1 MSKKIISLVAGVAMM
16 GGFAVADTPKVAADI
31 GPVHSLVSRVMQGI
45 GSPDLVVQA
54 GASPHGYSL
63 RPSEAKALQDAQ
75 MVFWMGE
82 GLSPWMEGALD
93 TLSSDATIITL
104 LERDETILMEFREGA
119 LFEEHDHGDHDGHDD
134 HGDEK
139 HDDHGDEKHDDH
151 KHDDHGDE
159 KHDDHGD
166 EKHDDHGDEKHDDHK
181 HDDHGDEKH
190 DDHGDEK
197 HDDHGDEKHDDHKH
211 DDHGDEKHE
220 DHDGHDDHGHGS
232 HDPHAW
238 LSPDNA
244 KIWLNL
250 IASQLSIADPENA
263 GTYFANAA
271 AGRAEIDSLKEEVSN
286 LLEPIRGNKFIVFH
300 DAYQYFEK
308 TFDFSASGAISL
320 GDASKPSPARIAE
333 IQSRIQEE
341 SIDCVLSEPQ
351 FNEGLVA
358 TVMAGSSAKTSVIDP
373 LGVGLTPGPDFY
385 SDLIRNMGKS
395 LVDCFES

>member
-1 MSKKIISLVAGVAMM
+1 MSKKIISLAAGMAMIGGVAMS
-16 GGFAVADTPKVAADI
+16 DTPKVAADI
-31 GPVHSLVSRVMQGI
+31 SPVHSLVSRVMLGV
-45 GSPDLVVQA
+45 GTPDLIVQA
-54 GASPHGYSL
+54 GASPHGYTL

-82 GLSPWMEGALD
+82 SLSPWMEGALD

-119 LFEEHDHGDHDGHDD
+119 LFEEHDHDD
-134 HGDEK
+134 HGDE
-139 HDDHGDEKHDDH
+139 

-166 EKHDDHGDEKHDDHK
+166 EKHDDHGDEKHDDH
-181 HDDHGDEKH
+181 GD
-190 DDHGDEK
+190 
-197 HDDHGDEKHDDHKH
+197 
-211 DDHGDEKHE
+211 HE
-220 DHDGHDDHGHGS
+220 DHGS

-244 KIWLNL
+244 RIWLNL
-250 IASQLSIADPENA
+250 IASQLSIVDPENA

-271 AGRAEIDSLKEEVSN
+271 AARLEIEALTIEVNS
-286 LLEPIRGNKFIVFH
+286 LLEPVRGKKFIVFH

-308 TFDFSASGAISL
+308 AFDLSASGAISL

-333 IQSRIQEE
+333 IQGRIQEE

-351 FNEGLVA
+351 FNKGLVA
-358 TVMAGSSAKTSVIDP
+358 TVMAGSKAKTSVIDP
-373 LGVGLTPGPDFY
+373 LGVGLKPGPDLY
-385 SDLIRNMGKS
+385 SELIRNMTKT

>member
-1 MSKKIISLVAGVAMM
+1 MSKKIISLAAGMAMIGGVAMS
-16 GGFAVADTPKVAADI
+16 DTPKVAADI
-31 GPVHSLVSRVMQGI
+31 SPVHSLVSRVMLGVGTPNLI
-45 GSPDLVVQA
+45 VQA
-54 GASPHGYSL
+54 GASPHGYTL

-82 GLSPWMEGALD
+82 SLSPWMEGALD

-119 LFEEHDHGDHDGHDD
+119 LFEEHDHDD

-139 HDDHGDEKHDDH
+139 HDDHGD
-151 KHDDHGDE
+151 
-159 KHDDHGD
+159 
-166 EKHDDHGDEKHDDHK
+166 
-181 HDDHGDEKH
+181 
-190 DDHGDEK
+190 
-197 HDDHGDEKHDDHKH
+197 
-211 DDHGDEKHE
+211 HE
-220 DHDGHDDHGHGS
+220 DHGS

-244 KIWLNL
+244 RIWLNL
-250 IASQLSIADPENA
+250 IASQLSIVDPENA

-271 AGRAEIDSLKEEVSN
+271 AARSEIEALKTEVNS
-286 LLEPIRGNKFIVFH
+286 LLEPVRGKKFIVFH

-308 TFDFSASGAISL
+308 AFDLSASGAISL

-333 IQSRIQEE
+333 IQGRIQEE

-351 FNEGLVA
+351 FNKGLVA
-358 TVMAGSSAKTSVIDP
+358 TVMAGSKAKTSVIDP
-373 LGVGLTPGPDFY
+373 LGVGLKPGPDLY
-385 SDLIRNMGKS
+385 SELIRNMTKT

>member
-1 MSKKIISLVAGVAMM
+1 MSKNFISLAAGMAMIGGVAMS
-16 GGFAVADTPKVAADI
+16 DTPKVAVDI
-31 GPVHSLVSRVMQGI
+31 SPVHSLVSRVMLGV
-45 GSPDLVVQA
+45 GTPDLIVQA
-54 GASPHGYSL
+54 GASPHGYTL

-82 GLSPWMEGALD
+82 SLSPWMEGALD

-119 LFEEHDHGDHDGHDD
+119 LFEEHDH
-134 HGDEK
+134 
-139 HDDHGDEKHDDH
+139 
-151 KHDDHGDE
+151 DDHGDE

-166 EKHDDHGDEKHDDHK
+166 EKHDDHGDEKHDDH
-181 HDDHGDEKH
+181 GD
-190 DDHGDEK
+190 
-197 HDDHGDEKHDDHKH
+197 
-211 DDHGDEKHE
+211 HE
-220 DHDGHDDHGHGS
+220 DHGS

-244 KIWLNL
+244 RIWLNL
-250 IASQLSIADPENA
+250 IASQLSIVDPENA

-271 AGRAEIDSLKEEVSN
+271 AARSEIEALKTEVNS
-286 LLEPIRGNKFIVFH
+286 LLEPVRGKKFIVFH

-308 TFDFSASGAISL
+308 AFDLSASGAISL

-333 IQSRIQEE
+333 IQGRIEEE

-351 FNEGLVA
+351 FNKGLVA
-358 TVMAGSSAKTSVIDP
+358 TVMAGSNANTNVIDP
-373 LGVGLTPGPDFY
+373 LGVGLKPGPNLY
-385 SDLIRNMGKS
+385 NELIRDMTKI

>member
-1 MSKKIISLVAGVAMM
+1 MSKNFISLAAGMAMIGGVAMS
-16 GGFAVADTPKVAADI
+16 DTPKVAVDI
-31 GPVHSLVSRVMQGI
+31 SPVHSLVSRVMLGV
-45 GSPDLVVQA
+45 GAPDLIVQA
-54 GASPHGYSL
+54 GASPHGYTL

-82 GLSPWMEGALD
+82 SLSPWMEGALD

-104 LERDETILMEFREGA
+104 LERDETILLEFREGA
-119 LFEEHDHGDHDGHDD
+119 MFEEHDHDD

-139 HDDHGDEKHDDH
+139 HG
-151 KHDDHGDE
+151 DHGDE

-166 EKHDDHGDEKHDDHK
+166 EKHDDHGD
-181 HDDHGDEKH
+181 
-190 DDHGDEK
+190 
-197 HDDHGDEKHDDHKH
+197 
-211 DDHGDEKHE
+211 HE
-220 DHDGHDDHGHGS
+220 DHGS

-244 KIWLNL
+244 RIWLNL
-250 IASQLSIADPENA
+250 IASQLSIVDPENA

-271 AGRAEIDSLKEEVSN
+271 AARSEIEALTIEVN
-286 LLEPIRGNKFIVFH
+286 ILLEPVRGKKFIVFH

-308 TFDFSASGAISL
+308 AFDLSASGAISL

-333 IQSRIQEE
+333 IQGRILEE

-351 FNEGLVA
+351 FNKGLVA
-358 TVMAGSSAKTSVIDP
+358 TVMAGSKAKTSVIDP
-373 LGVGLTPGPDFY
+373 LGAGLKPGPDLY
-385 SDLIRNMGKS
+385 SELIRNMTKT

>member
-119 LFEEHDHGDHDGHDD
+119 LFEEHDHGDHDG
-134 HGDEK
+134 
-139 HDDHGDEKHDDH
+139 
-151 KHDDHGDE
+151 
-159 KHDDHGD
+159 
-166 EKHDDHGDEKHDDHK
+166 
-181 HDDHGDEKH
+181 H

>member
-1 MSKKIISLVAGVAMM
+1 MSKKIISLAAGMAMIGGVAMS
-16 GGFAVADTPKVAADI
+16 DTPKVAADI
-31 GPVHSLVSRVMQGI
+31 SPVHSLVSRVMLGV
-45 GSPDLVVQA
+45 GTPDLIVQA
-54 GASPHGYSL
+54 GASPHGYTL

-82 GLSPWMEGALD
+82 SLSPWMEGALD

-119 LFEEHDHGDHDGHDD
+119 LFEEHDHDD

-139 HDDHGDEKHDDH
+139 HDDHGD
-151 KHDDHGDE
+151 
-159 KHDDHGD
+159 
-166 EKHDDHGDEKHDDHK
+166 
-181 HDDHGDEKH
+181 
-190 DDHGDEK
+190 
-197 HDDHGDEKHDDHKH
+197 
-211 DDHGDEKHE
+211 HE
-220 DHDGHDDHGHGS
+220 DHGS

-244 KIWLNL
+244 RIWLNL
-250 IASQLSIADPENA
+250 IASQLSIVDPENA

-271 AGRAEIDSLKEEVSN
+271 AARSEIEALKTEVNS
-286 LLEPIRGNKFIVFH
+286 LLEPVRGKKFIVFH

-308 TFDFSASGAISL
+308 AFDLSASGAISL

-333 IQSRIQEE
+333 IQGRIQEE

-351 FNEGLVA
+351 FNKGLVA
-358 TVMAGSSAKTSVIDP
+358 TVMAGSKAKTSVIDP
-373 LGVGLTPGPDFY
+373 LGVGLKPGPDLY
-385 SDLIRNMGKS
+385 SELIRNMTKT

>member
-1 MSKKIISLVAGVAMM
+1 MSKKIISLAAGMAMIGGVAMS
-16 GGFAVADTPKVAADI
+16 DTPKVAADI
-31 GPVHSLVSRVMQGI
+31 SPVHSLVSRVMLGV
-45 GSPDLVVQA
+45 GTPDLIVQA
-54 GASPHGYSL
+54 GASPHGYTL

-82 GLSPWMEGALD
+82 SLSPWMEGALD

-119 LFEEHDHGDHDGHDD
+119 LFEEHDHDD

-139 HDDHGDEKHDDH
+139 HDDH
-151 KHDDHGDE
+151 
-159 KHDDHGD
+159 
-166 EKHDDHGDEKHDDHK
+166 
-181 HDDHGDEKH
+181 
-190 DDHGDEK
+190 
-197 HDDHGDEKHDDHKH
+197 
-211 DDHGDEKHE
+211 
-220 DHDGHDDHGHGS
+220 DDHGHDS
-232 HDPHAW
+232 YDPHAW

-250 IASQLSIADPENA
+250 IASQLSIVDPENA

-271 AGRAEIDSLKEEVSN
+271 AARSEIEALTTEVNS
-286 LLEPIRGNKFIVFH
+286 LLEPVRGKKFIVFH

-308 TFDFSASGAISL
+308 AFDLSASGAISL

-333 IQSRIQEE
+333 IQGRIQEE

-351 FNEGLVA
+351 FNKGLVA
-358 TVMAGSSAKTSVIDP
+358 TVMAGSKAKTSVIDP
-373 LGVGLTPGPDFY
+373 LGVGLKPGPDLY
-385 SDLIRNMGKS
+385 SELIRNMTKT

>member
-1 MSKKIISLVAGVAMM
+1 MSKNFISLAAGMAMIGGVALS
-16 GGFAVADTPKVAADI
+16 DTPKVAVDI
-31 GPVHSLVSRVMQGI
+31 SPVHSLVSRVMLGV
-45 GSPDLVVQA
+45 GTPDLIVQA
-54 GASPHGYSL
+54 GASPHGYTL

-82 GLSPWMEGALD
+82 SLSPWMEGALD
-93 TLSSDATIITL
+93 TLSRDATIITL
-104 LERDETILMEFREGA
+104 LERDETILLEFREGA
-119 LFEEHDHGDHDGHDD
+119 LFEEHD
-134 HGDEK
+134 

-159 KHDDHGD
+159 KHDDH
-166 EKHDDHGDEKHDDHK
+166 E
-181 HDDHGDEKH
+181 
-190 DDHGDEK
+190 
-197 HDDHGDEKHDDHKH
+197 
-211 DDHGDEKHE
+211 
-220 DHDGHDDHGHGS
+220 GHDDHGHGS

-271 AGRAEIDSLKEEVSN
+271 AGRVEIDALKAEVSS
-286 LLEPIRGNKFIVFH
+286 LLESIRGKKFIVFH

-308 TFDFSASGAISL
+308 TFDISASGAISL
-320 GDASKPSPARIAE
+320 GDASKPSPARVAE
-333 IQSRIQEE
+333 IQGRIQEE

-351 FNEGLVA
+351 FNKGLVA
-358 TVMAGSSAKTSVIDP
+358 TVMAGSNAKTSVIDP
-373 LGVGLTPGPDFY
+373 LGVGLTPGPDLY
-385 SDLIRNMGKS
+385 SHLIRSMGKS

>member
-1 MSKKIISLVAGVAMM
+1 MSKKIISLAAGMVMIGSVAMS
-16 GGFAVADTPKVAADI
+16 DTPKVAADI
-31 GPVHSLVSRVMQGI
+31 SPVHSLVSRVMLGV
-45 GSPDLVVQA
+45 GTPDLIVQA
-54 GASPHGYSL
+54 GASPHSYTL

-82 GLSPWMEGALD
+82 SLSPWMEGALD

-119 LFEEHDHGDHDGHDD
+119 LFEEHDHDD
-134 HGDEK
+134 HSDEK

-151 KHDDHGDE
+151 SDE

-166 EKHDDHGDEKHDDHK
+166 
-181 HDDHGDEKH
+181 
-190 DDHGDEK
+190 
-197 HDDHGDEKHDDHKH
+197 
-211 DDHGDEKHE
+211 HE
-220 DHDGHDDHGHGS
+220 DHDS

-244 KIWLNL
+244 RIWLNL
-250 IASQLSIADPENA
+250 IASQLSIVNPENA

-271 AGRAEIDSLKEEVSN
+271 AARSEIEALKTEVNS
-286 LLEPIRGNKFIVFH
+286 LLEPVRGKKFVVFH

-308 TFDFSASGAISL
+308 AFDLSASGAISL

-333 IQSRIQEE
+333 IQGRIQEE

-351 FNEGLVA
+351 FNKGLVA
-358 TVMAGSSAKTSVIDP
+358 TVMAGSKAKTSVIDP
-373 LGVGLTPGPDFY
+373 LGVGLKPGPDLY
-385 SDLIRNMGKS
+385 SELIRNMTKT

>member
-1 MSKKIISLVAGVAMM
+1 MSKNFISLAAGMAMIGGVAMS
-16 GGFAVADTPKVAADI
+16 DTPKVAVDI
-31 GPVHSLVSRVMQGI
+31 SPVHSLVSRVMLGV
-45 GSPDLVVQA
+45 GTPDLIVQA
-54 GASPHGYSL
+54 GASPHGYTL

-82 GLSPWMEGALD
+82 SLSPWMEGALD

-104 LERDETILMEFREGA
+104 LERDETILLEFREGA
-119 LFEEHDHGDHDGHDD
+119 MFEEHDHDD

-139 HDDHGDEKHDDH
+139 HG
-151 KHDDHGDE
+151 DHGDE

-166 EKHDDHGDEKHDDHK
+166 EKHDDHGD
-181 HDDHGDEKH
+181 
-190 DDHGDEK
+190 
-197 HDDHGDEKHDDHKH
+197 
-211 DDHGDEKHE
+211 HE
-220 DHDGHDDHGHGS
+220 DHGS

-244 KIWLNL
+244 RIWLNL
-250 IASQLSIADPENA
+250 IASQLSIVDPENA

-271 AGRAEIDSLKEEVSN
+271 AARSEIEALTIEVN
-286 LLEPIRGNKFIVFH
+286 ILLEPVRGKKFIVFH

-308 TFDFSASGAISL
+308 AFDLSASGAISL

-333 IQSRIQEE
+333 IQGRILEE

-351 FNEGLVA
+351 FNKGLVA
-358 TVMAGSSAKTSVIDP
+358 TVMAGSKAKTSVIDP
-373 LGVGLTPGPDFY
+373 LGVGLKPGPDLY
-385 SDLIRNMGKS
+385 SELIRNMTKT

>member
-1 MSKKIISLVAGVAMM
+1 MSKKIISLAAGMAMIGGVAMS
-16 GGFAVADTPKVAADI
+16 DTPKVAADI
-31 GPVHSLVSRVMQGI
+31 SPVHSLVSRVMLGV
-45 GSPDLVVQA
+45 GTPDLIVQA
-54 GASPHGYSL
+54 GASPHGYTL

-82 GLSPWMEGALD
+82 SLSPWMEGALD

-119 LFEEHDHGDHDGHDD
+119 LFEEHDH
-134 HGDEK
+134 
-139 HDDHGDEKHDDH
+139 
-151 KHDDHGDE
+151 DDHGDE

-166 EKHDDHGDEKHDDHK
+166 EKHDDHGD
-181 HDDHGDEKH
+181 
-190 DDHGDEK
+190 
-197 HDDHGDEKHDDHKH
+197 
-211 DDHGDEKHE
+211 HE
-220 DHDGHDDHGHGS
+220 DHGS

-244 KIWLNL
+244 RIWLNL
-250 IASQLSIADPENA
+250 IASQLSIVDPENA

-271 AGRAEIDSLKEEVSN
+271 AARLEIEALTIEVNS
-286 LLEPIRGNKFIVFH
+286 LLEPVRGKKFIVFH

-308 TFDFSASGAISL
+308 AFDLSASGAISL

-333 IQSRIQEE
+333 IQGRIQEE

-351 FNEGLVA
+351 FNKGLVA
-358 TVMAGSSAKTSVIDP
+358 TVMAGSKAKTNVIDP
-373 LGVGLTPGPDFY
+373 LGVGLKPGPDLY
-385 SDLIRNMGKS
+385 SELIRNMTKT